1 MKKTLNFGV
10 CEGRHEMPVN
20 GYIFPAEITAEEMR
34 NPEGLT
40 NRARGFFTGEFAGM
54 DATTRIISYGYDDIC
69 VTVPDCE
76 VRLYATGLTVAV
88 LAAVKAL
95 HQLCV
100 PVTVMH
106 YDRESGDY
114 FEQWMF

>member
-1 MKKTLNFGV
+1 MKKIFNFGV
-10 CEGRHEMPVN
+10 CEGRHEMPVD
-20 GYIFPAEITAEEMR
+20 GYIFPGEITAEEMKD
-34 NPEGLT
+34 PEGLT
-40 NRARGFFTGEFAGM
+40 KRAHNFFMNAFAGLEE
-54 DATTRIISYGYDDIC
+54 TTRIISYGYDDIHI
-69 VTVPDCE
+69 TIPDCE
-76 VRLYATGLTVAV
+76 VKLYATGLTVAV

-114 FEQWMF
+114 FKQWMF